1 MTASLRTG
9 REHWLA
15 KSLFAAALALSI
27 LQVSACGKY
36 STRPTPPNTE
46 QPPLT
51 FHLVRHAEKAT
62 DTTKDP
68 DLSDAGRARAERLRM
83 RLRDAPLV
91 AVYATAYR
99 RTQSTAAPVAR
110 AHALEVRTYDAG
122 ETAIEFA
129 AQLRRTH
136 PNGNVLVIGHSNTIA
151 AIASALCVCEV
162 MPLRDDEYDRWIEI
176 RIDADAAPSLRIER
190 Y

>member
-1 MTASLRTG
+1 MTATLHND
-9 REHWLA
+9 REGVLTNRLLA
-15 KSLFAAALALSI
+15 AVVATSI
-27 LQVSACGKY
+27 LLSAACGKH
-36 STRPTPPNTE
+36 SARSAHPDVT

-68 DLSDAGRARAERLRM
+68 GLSDAGRARAQRLRL
-83 RLRDAPLV
+83 RLRGAPLA

-99 RTQSTAAPVAR
+99 RTQATAAPTAH

-122 ETAIEFA
+122 ESAIQFA
-129 AQLRRTH
+129 ARLRRTH
-136 PNGNVLVIGHSNTIA
+136 TDGNVLVIGHSNTIA
-151 AIASALCVCEV
+151 AIASALCDCEV
-162 MPLRDDEYDRWIEI
+162 KPLRDDEYDRWIEI
-176 RIDADAAPSLRIER
+176 RIDADAASSLRIER